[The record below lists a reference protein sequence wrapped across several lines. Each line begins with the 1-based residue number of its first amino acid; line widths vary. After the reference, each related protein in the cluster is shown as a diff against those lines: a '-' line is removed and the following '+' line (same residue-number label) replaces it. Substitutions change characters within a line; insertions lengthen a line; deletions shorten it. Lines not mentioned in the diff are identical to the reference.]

1 MSCGRGW
8 WFKNHDYEKSTSL
21 SMSIGDKTQC
31 EADLD
36 QDVGFVDEYQIL
48 KPNTKIVSTLC

>member
-1 MSCGRGW
+1 
-8 WFKNHDYEKSTSL
+8 
-21 SMSIGDKTQC
+21 MSIGDKTQC